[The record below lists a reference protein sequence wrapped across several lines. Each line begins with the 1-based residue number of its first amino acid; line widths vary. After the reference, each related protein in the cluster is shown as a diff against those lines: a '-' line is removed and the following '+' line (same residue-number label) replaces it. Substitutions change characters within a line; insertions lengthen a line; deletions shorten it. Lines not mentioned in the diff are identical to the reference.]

1 MEKIEGV
8 PLSTYWTSMPLDKK
22 TAIMKTLTTY
32 QRSWMSHTFKQYGSL
47 YYAKD
52 IPPLPGQL
60 VFSYQN
66 EDSTEIEDKRFTIGP
81 TVHRQTVDYG
91 RAQVEFDR
99 GPCMLFI
106 LSAKISLRND

>member
-8 PLSTYWTSMPLDKK
+8 PLSTYWKSMPLNKK
-22 TAIMKTLTTY
+22 TVIVKTLVSY
-32 QRSWMSHTFKQYGSL
+32 QRAWMSYTFKQYGSL

-52 IPPLPGQL
+52 VPTSPGQP
-60 VFSYQN
+60 VFFYQDGN
-66 EDSTEIEDKRFTIGP
+66 STEIQDERFTVGP

-99 GPCMLFI
+99 GPYVILVPNVRNFI
-106 LSAKISLRND
+106 SQ